1 MNFLDIIASNDTRYN
16 FHSHTQFCDGRDIME
31 NFVTSAIAKGF
42 HHYGFTPHSPVPIA
56 SSRNMK
62 FEAVDS
68 YIKEFNRLK
77 GCYGDRINL
86 YLSLEIDYLSPE
98 FCASNSYFSSLPL
111 DYRLSS
117 VHFIKS
123 QDGDFVDID
132 GKFDN
137 FKRNMS
143 MYFHD
148 DIEYVVNQFYNQ
160 SVSMVEAGGFDIIGH
175 FDKIGHNASHYRPGI
190 EDESWYNKR
199 VVELF
204 EAIMDHHLIVEVNT
218 KALALHNR
226 LFPNVRYFDMLRK
239 YNAPVL
245 VNSDAHYP
253 DLIDAG
259 RDFAIKLLK
268 K

>member
-56 SSRNMK
+56 SSCNMK

-148 DIEYVVNQFYNQ
+148 DIELSLISSITNRFLWL
-160 SVSMVEAGGFDIIGH
+160 
-175 FDKIGHNASHYRPGI
+175 KP
-190 EDESWYNKR
+190 EDST
-199 VVELF
+199 L
-204 EAIMDHHLIVEVNT
+204 
-218 KALALHNR
+218 
-226 LFPNVRYFDMLRK
+226 
-239 YNAPVL
+239 
-245 VNSDAHYP
+245 
-253 DLIDAG
+253 
-259 RDFAIKLLK
+259 
-268 K
+268 

>member
-56 SSRNMK
+56 SSCNMK

-175 FDKIGHNASHYRPGI
+175 FDKIGHNA
-190 EDESWYNKR
+190 
-199 VVELF
+199 
-204 EAIMDHHLIVEVNT
+204 
-218 KALALHNR
+218 
-226 LFPNVRYFDMLRK
+226 
-239 YNAPVL
+239 
-245 VNSDAHYP
+245 
-253 DLIDAG
+253 
-259 RDFAIKLLK
+259 
-268 K
+268 